1 MSEEVKSHLF
11 AIRTTGGQEK
21 VVMRLLEAKANA
33 NQINIQSVFWVSDL
47 KGYVVVEAVN
57 PSDAYLAVEGVRHIR
72 GQLRGE
78 LAFEDIEGYLVKKST
93 VLTLAELAADFEA
106 HEATLVRIENITMS
120 GGSIYSDFI
129 DITDGTATFG
139 LYTRQSASFANESIP
154 SGAVTLTGIAS
165 QGGNSSEQQLLIR
178 NLGDVVGGGSTGGN
192 FDIVMSED
200 FSTATEFED
209 ISLSNWTNFNEAGQ
223 LKWEARTYSD
233 NPFASMSAFG
243 SDDPENIAWLVTK
256 SFALSNTSTLP
267 TYKSVSF

>member
-93 VLTLAELAADFEA
+93 VLTLAVDNVIEITGGPFKGMKATITRIDTDKE
-106 HEATLVRIENITMS
+106 EATVVLL
-120 GGSIYSDFI
+120 D
-129 DITDGTATFG
+129 
-139 LYTRQSASFANESIP
+139 ASYQLPVTVDANYLKLS
-154 SGAVTLTGIAS
+154 SGA
-165 QGGNSSEQQLLIR
+165 
-178 NLGDVVGGGSTGGN
+178 
-192 FDIVMSED
+192 
-200 FSTATEFED
+200 
-209 ISLSNWTNFNEAGQ
+209 
-223 LKWEARTYSD
+223 
-233 NPFASMSAFG
+233 
-243 SDDPENIAWLVTK
+243 
-256 SFALSNTSTLP
+256 
-267 TYKSVSF
+267 